1 MRPENGPSQNESSS
15 AKGQDIKKVCLGGHT
30 GEIFGPVFLLM
41 LLPCL
46 VVCEIE
52 HLRTRHAF
60 DLVTVYDVVQEGLVT
75 PEDLVT
81 LGARI
86 SVFLFSSLGL
96 GNFLWLQ
103 ARFAV
108 FSQVSRFHVFNL

>member
-1 MRPENGPSQNESSS
+1 
-15 AKGQDIKKVCLGGHT
+15 
-30 GEIFGPVFLLM
+30 M
-41 LLPCL
+41 LLPSL

-108 FSQVSRFHVFNL
+108 FSQVSRFHVFNLQQQGMKNEWNRFNQVAYCKMRR